1 MSDLFSDLM
10 YQTNGNKVPNYR
22 SNNSRYSELFS
33 ELKTK
38 FPWITLSQ
46 YAGVSESYT
55 DEYLNENVV
64 RSCLVLK
71 QAFTLLGNEDFA
83 LAHRLFSLDSNTS
96 MLSITKL
103 FVEEQPSWVSQEM
116 FILSVTEHY
125 EEYNK
130 PCNPK
135 MLTYKEYSFVAPQE
149 TLETFSLD
157 LSDLN
162 NDTAFSIL
170 VDNNNQIISK
180 RRYTNFDIND
190 TSSFLA
196 NWQTYYIMYAKK
208 AKRMDLVRNMFS
220 KSYIIR

>member
-1 MSDLFSDLM
+1 MSDLTSDLM
-10 YQTNGNKVPNYR
+10 YQINGDKIPNYR
-22 SNNSRYSELFS
+22 SNNNRYNEIFF
-33 ELKTK
+33 ELKVK
-38 FPWITLSQ
+38 FPWINLSQ
-46 YAGVSESYT
+46 YAGVSEPYT

-64 RSCLVLK
+64 RSCLILK
-71 QAFTLLGNEDFA
+71 EAFTLLGNQDFG

-96 MLSITKL
+96 MLSVTKL
-103 FVEEQPSWVSQEM
+103 FVEDQPIWVNQEM

-135 MLTYKEYSFVAPQE
+135 MLTYKEYGIIAPQE
-149 TLETFSLD
+149 TLETFNLD
-157 LSDLN
+157 LTDLN

-170 VDNNNQIISK
+170 VDSNNQIIAK
-180 RRYTNFDIND
+180 RRYTNFDTND

-196 NWQTYYIMYAKK
+196 SWQTYYIMYAKK
-208 AKRMDLVRNMFS
+208 AKRMDLIRNMFS